1 MRKFDISR
9 VNIYTIFRDLIVN
22 SWIIVLA
29 AITGFVG
36 SVCYYNYLH
45 KHSYVSSMMVS
56 INLSGYTQDATA
68 LSLARTVAIAET
80 LDDVFQSEA
89 LCDVV
94 THDLGEEITGT
105 ISASQLEETNLV
117 RISVTDKTPQ
127 KAYETLVSVYN
138 NYPKVTDF
146 VFNNVIIRT
155 IINPSMPTSPAGAI
169 SPKLL
174 GVLCGFLAAAIVTA
188 FIVLVSFLR
197 DTIKNPSDVDK
208 ELNIKLFGI
217 VNRVKGMSSKLPQAK
232 RRLIITNPL
241 IGFDFANS
249 FRRMAVKLESLRRT
263 KGHKTFMITSI
274 TENEGKTS
282 ATVNLGVALAQNGY
296 KVLILDCDLKNPS
309 VYRFFDGIEH
319 PEELDFHKYLDN
331 GGDIRQFIKHDT
343 ATDVKLLCSAKF
355 CTHSAEKISSLRFA
369 EVMREL
375 KGMFDFII
383 VDTPPCGITID
394 AEIISGTVDAALMV
408 VRQDVVTV
416 TDINDQLENL
426 NKCYLAGCIFN
437 DVISFKTS
445 NNESYSDYNVYYTRQ
460 NG

>member
-9 VNIYTIFRDLIVN
+9 VNIYTILRDLLLNAWIV
-22 SWIIVLA
+22 ILA
-29 AITGFVG
+29 VISAFVG

-45 KHSYVSSMMVS
+45 EHDYVSSMTVS

-68 LSLARTVAIAET
+68 LSLARTVIIAET

-94 THDLGEEITGT
+94 THDLGEKITGK
-105 ISASQLEETNLV
+105 IEAAQLKETNLV

-127 KAYETLVSVYN
+127 KAYETLVSVYK
-138 NYPKVTDF
+138 NYPKVTDY

-155 IINPSMPTSPAGAI
+155 IINPSMPTYPSGAI
-169 SPKLL
+169 PPKLL
-174 GVLCGFLAAAIVTA
+174 GVLCGFFAG
-188 FIVLVSFLR
+188 FIVMILIIFVSFMR

-208 ELNIKLFGI
+208 ELNIKLFGT
-217 VNRVKGMSSKLPQAK
+217 VNRVKGMSAKLPHAK

-263 KGHKTFMITSI
+263 KGIKSFMITSI

-296 KVLILDCDLKNPS
+296 KTLILDCDLKNPS
-309 VYRFFDGIEH
+309 VYRFFDQVEH
-319 PEELDFHKYLDN
+319 SEEKDFHQYLDN
-331 GGDIRQFIKHDT
+331 GGDIVNFIKYDADT
-343 ATDVKLLCSAKF
+343 GLYLICNAKF
-355 CTHSAEKISSLRFA
+355 CTHSAEKLSSVRFA
-369 EVMREL
+369 EVMQML
-375 KGMFDFII
+375 KGMFDFVI

-416 TDINDQLENL
+416 TDINDHLENL

-437 DVISFKTS
+437 DVISLKS
-445 NNESYSDYNVYYTRQ
+445 SSSEDDDNYNVYYSRQ

>member
-9 VNIYTIFRDLIVN
+9 VNIYTILRDLVVN
-22 SWIIVLA
+22 SWIVVLA

-45 KHSYVSSMMVS
+45 EHDYVSSMTVS

-68 LSLARTVAIAET
+68 LSLARTVIIAET

-89 LCDVV
+89 LYDVV
-94 THDLGEEITGT
+94 KHDLGEEVTGT
-105 ISASQLEETNLV
+105 IAAAQLKETNLV

-127 KAYETLVSVYN
+127 KAYETLVSVYK
-138 NYPKVTDF
+138 NYPKVTDY

-155 IINPSMPTSPAGAI
+155 IINPNMPTYPSGAL
-169 SPKLL
+169 SSKLL
-174 GVLCGFLAAAIVTA
+174 GVLCGFLAG
-188 FIVLVSFLR
+188 FIVMVLIIFVSFLR

-208 ELNIKLFGI
+208 ELNIKLFGT
-217 VNRVKGMSSKLPQAK
+217 VNRVKGISANLPRPK

-241 IGFDFANS
+241 VGFDFANS
-249 FRRMAVKLESLRRT
+249 FRRMAVKIESLRRT
-263 KGHKTFMITSI
+263 KGHKSFMITSI

-282 ATVNLGVALAQNGY
+282 ATVNLGVALAQDGY
-296 KVLILDCDLKNPS
+296 KTLILDCDLKNPS
-309 VYRFFDGIEH
+309 VYRFFDQIEH
-319 PEELDFHKYLDN
+319 PEELDFHQYLDN
-331 GGDIRQFIKHDT
+331 GGNIEQFIKYDA
-343 ATDVKLLCSAKF
+343 ATGVHLLCNAKF
-355 CTHSAEKISSLRFA
+355 CTHSAEKLSGVCFT
-369 EVMREL
+369 EVMQEL
-375 KGMFDFII
+375 KGMFDFVI

-437 DVISFKTS
+437 DVISFKAPTEQDGS
-445 NNESYSDYNVYYTRQ
+445 NYNVYYTRQ